1 MFLKDT
7 LQGYT
12 VSSPL
17 SPVNQVSAFLLLQSC
32 ILLFSF
38 VIPWNF
44 SCFLSMSVI
53 WTFKMCFHLLAAF
66 LLFLNPAISSFFS
79 VYSFEAS
86 YLGRLSILSIFS
98 HIACLRVCVCVCV
111 CERERERER
120 NVLLPQRSE
129 NWLVSPLS
137 WNLKFEYLFS

>member
-1 MFLKDT
+1 
-7 LQGYT
+7 
-12 VSSPL
+12 
-17 SPVNQVSAFLLLQSC
+17 
-32 ILLFSF
+32 
-38 VIPWNF
+38 
-44 SCFLSMSVI
+44 
-53 WTFKMCFHLLAAF
+53 MCFHLLAAF

-98 HIACLRVCVCVCV
+98 HIVCVHVCVCMCV
-111 CERERERER
+111 RERERERESKRER